1 MTQKEIN
8 EIFSENLRHYLQE
21 FGYTQNEVA
30 DAIGVTQQAINTWVT
45 GRNVPRIDK
54 VSKLAS
60 FFGVKVTD
68 LTDRHNPD
76 MEEALED
83 AFNNPDMRTLF
94 SLAKNCTP
102 DQIQATITLLEQF
115 KKMNNEE

>member
-1 MTQKEIN
+1 MTLKEQT
-8 EIFSENLRHYLQE
+8 EIFAKNINKYLQE
-21 FGYTQNEVA
+21 RKLTQKEVA
-30 DAIGVTQQAINTWVT
+30 DAIGVTPQSFNYWCM
-45 GRNVPRIDK
+45 GKNLPRMDK
-54 VSKLAS
+54 VQLLAE
-60 FFGVKVTD
+60 FLGVKYTD
-68 LTDRHNPD
+68 LICEND